1 MYHSQPWFN
10 LNVPWPA
17 RVYKICTLEFAF
29 EVRWFHGTCAL
40 SAYSAYAYMNS
51 VSLQDKQL
59 DKEEILE
66 HHDVFVG
73 SQATNYGDY
82 LYKHDEF

>member
-1 MYHSQPWFN
+1 
-10 LNVPWPA
+10 
-17 RVYKICTLEFAF
+17 
-29 EVRWFHGTCAL
+29 
-40 SAYSAYAYMNS
+40 MNS